1 MSKIVKTLGYTV
13 NQRRRVKGVIA
24 NYHHNAIM
32 SLESFDHSR
41 KHRPNTTAIAEG
53 SQVQQLVC
61 DYIESGVSLTEATM
75 MINWWCIKN
84 DMLTVTRSAVYSC
97 VTRMTSIVSLIK
109 KRPQSQSDP
118 NCIWAKC
125 AAQNLIRF
133 GEDLGEYLDLLRE
146 ESGELPACFDSK
158 LLPKLD
164 WHAIGYW
171 DVSWP
176 HTTQ

>member
-1 MSKIVKTLGYTV
+1 
-13 NQRRRVKGVIA
+13 
-24 NYHHNAIM
+24 
-32 SLESFDHSR
+32 
-41 KHRPNTTAIAEG
+41 
-53 SQVQQLVC
+53 
-61 DYIESGVSLTEATM
+61 M

-84 DMLTVTRSAVYSC
+84 DMLTVTQSAVYLC

-109 KRPQSQSDP
+109 KQPQGQSDP

-125 AAQNLIRF
+125 RFRFAAQNLTRF

-146 ESGELPACFDSK
+146 ESGELPACFDFK

-171 DVSWP
+171 EWVA
-176 HTTQ
+176 